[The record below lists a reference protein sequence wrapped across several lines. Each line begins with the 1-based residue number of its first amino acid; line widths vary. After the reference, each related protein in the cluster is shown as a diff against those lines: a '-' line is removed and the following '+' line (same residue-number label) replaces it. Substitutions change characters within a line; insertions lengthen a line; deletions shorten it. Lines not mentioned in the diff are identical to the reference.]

1 MAEDVIAE
9 DVIQRGIS
17 NTEVEESLTRECEG
31 LVAGNLSP
39 VTCRR

>member
-1 MAEDVIAE
+1 
-9 DVIQRGIS
+9 
-17 NTEVEESLTRECEG
+17 VEESLTRECEG